1 MSMQQGIS
9 CGEPVGMVTQ
19 SVKGGS
25 YRPPAPVVQRRMEM
39 EISIRHFP
47 HRISITTRMRMM
59 PLRWRSCPIDRV
71 KYPAFRR
78 ARRYR
83 CEPIGLQAVSSFG
96 THQAANIDHGPPI
109 QTSFRKDR
117 MNSGGRP

>member
-1 MSMQQGIS
+1 
-9 CGEPVGMVTQ
+9 MVTQ

-83 CEPIGLQAVSSFG
+83 SEPIGLEAVSSFG
-96 THQAANIDHGPPI
+96 THQGAEARHGPPI
-109 QTSFRKDR
+109 QAGFRKDR
-117 MNSGGRP
+117 MNGGERP